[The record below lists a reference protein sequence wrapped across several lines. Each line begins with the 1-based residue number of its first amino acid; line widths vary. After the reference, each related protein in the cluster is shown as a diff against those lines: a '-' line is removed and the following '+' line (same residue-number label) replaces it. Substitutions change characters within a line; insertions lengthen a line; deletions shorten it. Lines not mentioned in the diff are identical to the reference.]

1 MNEVMNIPKEPES
14 ELVIKFGKPF
24 VFEGKTYT
32 EVDLRGIESLSG
44 YDLCNADRALRA
56 QGSTA
61 PMTELTP
68 DMACFLGGIAAHLPI
83 EFFKALPIKEMIK
96 VKNAVVGF
104 IFGGDE

>member
-1 MNEVMNIPKEPES
+1 MTDIKNMSS
-14 ELVIKFGKPF
+14 EEENDLIIKFSKPY
-24 VFEGKTYT
+24 VFENKTYT
-32 EVDLRGIESLSG
+32 EVDLRGLENLSG
-44 YDLCNADRALRA
+44 HDLCNADRALRA

-68 DMACFLGGIAAHLPI
+68 DMACFLGSIAAHLPI